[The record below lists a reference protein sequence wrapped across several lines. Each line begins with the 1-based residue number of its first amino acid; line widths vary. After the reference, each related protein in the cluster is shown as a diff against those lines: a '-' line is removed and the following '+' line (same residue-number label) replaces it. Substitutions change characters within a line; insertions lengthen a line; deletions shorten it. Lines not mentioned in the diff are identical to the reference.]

1 MLLGNAKPLPEDKF
15 KDSMNRRSFL
25 KQALAGAAGVA
36 LAPAASAAAKRNLR
50 KAIMYS
56 TIGVKGSVLE
66 KFRAMKEAGFEGV
79 EPMGA
84 LDRDEVRAAL
94 KQTGLQAASVC
105 DHIHWLKP
113 LSAPDEAT
121 RKLGLDGL
129 VLSLHD
135 AHAYGAGSVLLVP
148 GIARDGVSY
157 EQCWDRSIVEI
168 KKAIPVAKELGVKI
182 SIENVGN
189 NFITTPE
196 QALAYLDAIN
206 SEWVGWH
213 FDIGNV
219 GRNYGPAER
228 WIQVLGKR
236 IVRIHVKDF
245 SAKPAAPGA
254 RGARPKLLDGET
266 NWPAVMAALDRAGYE
281 GWAISEQPSNQA
293 ADAETA
299 RDLARRMDKIFAS

>member
-1 MLLGNAKPLPEDKF
+1 MTIG
-15 KDSMNRRSFL
+15 
-25 KQALAGAAGVA
+25 GAA
-36 LAPAASAAAKRNLR
+36 AAAFAPDASPVSKRNLR

-66 KFRAMKEAGFEGV
+66 KFRVMKEAGFEGV

-84 LDRDEVRAAL
+84 MNRDEVLAAF
-94 KQTGLQAASVC
+94 KETGLQAASVC
-105 DHIHWLKP
+105 DHIHWAKP

-129 VLSLHD
+129 LQSLRD

-168 KKAIPVAKELGVKI
+168 KKAIPVAKDLDVKI

-196 QALAYLDAIN
+196 QATDYLDAIN
-206 SEWVGWH
+206 SQAVGWH

-245 SAKPAAPGA
+245 TTKPAVSGA
-254 RGARPKLLDGET
+254 RGERPKLLDGET
-266 NWPAVMAALDRAGYE
+266 NWPAVMNALDDAGYR
-281 GWAISEQPSNQA
+281 GWAISEQPTSQA
-293 ADAETA
+293 ADLETA
-299 RDLARRMDKIFAS
+299 SDLAQRMDKIFAS

>member
-1 MLLGNAKPLPEDKF
+1 MTVG
-15 KDSMNRRSFL
+15 
-25 KQALAGAAGVA
+25 GAAAVA
-36 LAPAASAAAKRNLR
+36 FIPAASAAPKRNLR

-66 KFRAMKEAGFEGV
+66 KFRVMKEAGFEGV

-84 LDRDEVRAAL
+84 MNRDEVLAAF
-94 KQTGLQAASVC
+94 KETGLKAASVC
-105 DHIHWLKP
+105 DHIHWVKP

-129 VLSLHD
+129 LLSLHD

-157 EQCWDRSIVEI
+157 EQCWERSIVEI

-196 QALAYLDAIN
+196 QAVAYLDAIN

-245 SAKPAAPGA
+245 STTPATPGA
-254 RGARPKLLDGET
+254 RGERPKLLDGGT
-266 NWPAVMAALDRAGYE
+266 NWPAVMAALDRAGYQ
-281 GWAISEQPSNQA
+281 GWAISEQPGNQA
-293 ADAETA
+293 ADVETA
-299 RDLARRMDKIFAS
+299 RDLAQRMDKIFAS

>member
-1 MLLGNAKPLPEDKF
+1 
-15 KDSMNRRSFL
+15 MNRRSFL
-25 KQALAGAAGVA
+25 KTTMAGAAA
-36 LAPAASAAAKRNLR
+36 AAFAPVASAAPKRNLR

-66 KFRAMKEAGFEGV
+66 KFQAMKEAGFEGV
-79 EPMGA
+79 EPMGGMN
-84 LDRDEVRAAL
+84 RDEVLTAF
-94 KQTGLQAASVC
+94 KETGLQAASVC
-105 DHIHWLKP
+105 DHIHWVKT

-129 VLSLHD
+129 LLSLHD

-148 GIARDGVSY
+148 GVARDGVSY
-157 EQCWDRSIVEI
+157 EQCWERSIVEI

-189 NFITTPE
+189 NFITKPE
-196 QALAYLDAIN
+196 QAMAYLDAIN

-228 WIQVLGKR
+228 WIEVLGKR
-236 IVRIHVKDF
+236 IVRIHIKDF
-245 SAKPAAPGA
+245 STTPPAPGA
-254 RGARPKLLDGET
+254 RGDRPKLLDGGT
-266 NWPAVMAALDRAGYE
+266 NWRAVMAALDHAGYH

-293 ADAETA
+293 ADIETA
-299 RDLARRMDKIFAS
+299 RDLAQRMDKIFAS

>member
-1 MLLGNAKPLPEDKF
+1 
-15 KDSMNRRSFL
+15 MNRRSFL
-25 KQALAGAAGVA
+25 KITVGGAAA
-36 LAPAASAAAKRNLR
+36 AAFAPTASAASKRNLR

-66 KFRAMKEAGFEGV
+66 KFRVMKEAGFEGV

-84 LDRDEVRAAL
+84 MNRDEVLAAF
-94 KQTGLQAASVC
+94 KETGLQAASVC
-105 DHIHWLKP
+105 DHIHWVKT

-129 VLSLHD
+129 VNSLHD
-135 AHAYGAGSVLLVP
+135 AHAYGAGSVLLVL
-148 GIARDGVSY
+148 GVARDGVSY
-157 EQCWDRSIVEI
+157 EQCWERSIVEI

-196 QALAYLDAIN
+196 QAMAYLDAIN

-245 SAKPAAPGA
+245 SAKPAAAGA
-254 RGARPKLLDGET
+254 RAGARPKLLDGDT
-266 NWPAVMAALDRAGYE
+266 NWPAVMAALDRAGYQ
-281 GWAISEQPSNQA
+281 GWAISEQPANQA
-293 ADAETA
+293 ADVETA
-299 RDLARRMDKIFAS
+299 RDLAQRMDRILAS

>member
-1 MLLGNAKPLPEDKF
+1 
-15 KDSMNRRSFL
+15 MNRRSFL
-25 KQALAGAAGVA
+25 KVAIGGAAAVCTPTGFA
-36 LAPAASAAAKRNLR
+36 GSKRHLR

-84 LDRDEVRAAL
+84 MNRDEVLAAF
-94 KQTGLQAASVC
+94 KETGLKAASVC
-105 DHIHWLKP
+105 DHIHWVKP

-129 VLSLHD
+129 LESLQD

-157 EQCWDRSIVEI
+157 QQCWERSIVEI

-196 QALAYLDAIN
+196 QALDYLNAIN

-219 GRNYGPAER
+219 GRKYGPAER
-228 WIQVLGKR
+228 WIQLLGKR

-245 SAKPAAPGA
+245 STKPAASAAQGE
-254 RGARPKLLDGET
+254 RPKLLDGET
-266 NWPAVMAALDRAGYE
+266 NWPAVMGALDRVGYQ
-281 GWAISEQPSNQA
+281 GWAISEQPTSQA
-293 ADAETA
+293 ADVQTA
-299 RDLARRMDKIFAS
+299 RDMAERMDKIFAS